1 VSSDNNRF
9 IVRRVIAMP
18 RVLITGIAG
27 FIGSFIA
34 RECVARSYE
43 VRGIDNLCAGRL
55 GNIADVIEEI
65 EFYRGNLT
73 DRKLLRKLCTG
84 VDIIFHQA
92 ALPSV
97 AGSIADPLT
106 SHMANVDG
114 TLNLLLEARRQGVRR
129 IVYAASS
136 AAYGDSEILPK
147 HEKMLPAPISPYA
160 IQKLTGEYYM
170 HCFARVYGVETVSLR
185 YFNVF
190 GPRQSANSTYSGVLA
205 RFITS
210 MLLNNRPE
218 IYGDGTQSRDFTFID
233 DVVEAN
239 MLAASADAAVV
250 SGEVF
255 NIACGER
262 HTLLETYQAI
272 ADVLHFTRGPK
283 FLPARKGDIQ
293 HSLADISRAREY
305 LGYEPRAGFHAGLE
319 RTIEWYRA
327 EMRRSAELNA
337 LAG

>member
-1 VSSDNNRF
+1 
-9 IVRRVIAMP
+9 MP

-27 FIGSFIA
+27 FIGSFLA
-34 RECVARSYE
+34 HECVARGYE
-43 VRGIDNLCAGRL
+43 VRGIDNLCTGNLA
-55 GNIADVIEEI
+55 NIADAIEDI

-73 DRKLLRKLCTG
+73 DRRLLRRLCTD
-84 VDIIFHQA
+84 VEIIFHQA

-97 AGSIADPLT
+97 AASIADPLT
-106 SHMANVDG
+106 SHLANVDG
-114 TLNLLLEARRQGVRR
+114 TLNLLLEAKRQGVRR
-129 IVYAASS
+129 VVYAASS

-147 HEKMLPAPISPYA
+147 HEAMLPVPISPYA

-170 HCFARVYGVETVSLR
+170 QCFARVYGVETVSLR

-190 GPRQSANSTYSGVLA
+190 GPRQPAHSPYSGVLA

-210 MLLNNRPE
+210 MLSDKAPE

-239 MLAASADAAVV
+239 LLAASADAAAV
-250 SGEVF
+250 SGGVF

-262 HTLLETYQAI
+262 HTLLETYQII
-272 ADVLHFTRGPK
+272 ANALHFTRGPK

-293 HSLADISRAREY
+293 HSLADISRARQH
-305 LGYEPRAGFHAGLE
+305 LGYEPHAAFLTGLE
-319 RTIEWYRA
+319 RTIEWYRD
-327 EMRRSAELNA
+327 EMRRSAELTA